1 MAVAGVRVA
10 IAMLEEKKA
19 LSRTYLIIPSFW
31 HYYRIVSVQEKFWRH
46 KFYIKEFLSAGM
58 LCARWLCL

>member
-19 LSRTYLIIPSFW
+19 VSRKYLIIPSVW
-31 HYYRIVSVQEKFWRH
+31 HHYRIVSVH
-46 KFYIKEFLSAGM
+46 KFYIKEFVLAGM
-58 LCARWLCL
+58 LCAGWLCL